1 MKKVA
6 MTYRLLISAAV
17 ALGLGASAAAAAWQ
31 SQPIEPIAIPP
42 SVDQGVD
49 MVYIDREL
57 NADLRLRN
65 QAIEQGAFG
74 NYGGVPFDLL
84 ETVNPMFTDLRRGL
98 VRYQMD
104 WGNLPQFPLPEG
116 PALKLGAEGE
126 RVAMLRERLGLGFG
140 TRFDQPLAARVT
152 RYQQVHGLKP
162 DGIVGNAM
170 IASLN
175 RGFEHYERVMMIN
188 MERARRLPAPGEA
201 RRYIVVDAGS
211 ARLFLYENDR
221 MVDSMRAVVGTP
233 ETETPMMAAL
243 MRFASVNPYW
253 NVPPELNSKIVAPA
267 VLKQGLGYLTE
278 RKYEAFAGWSEQAP
292 QLDPAKIDWQGV
304 RDGTVEVRLRRRP
317 GPGNSMGD
325 IKFMMPN
332 DFGIY
337 LHDTHDKSVFEKDDR
352 WISNGCVRVEDA
364 HRLATWLFGAMPVG
378 RDPDVEERVDLPEP
392 VPVFMTYLTAAAT
405 RDGVVFRADPYNRDP
420 SVLARY
426 FGEPAQMAQV
436 ERIDD

>member
-1 MKKVA
+1 

-17 ALGLGASAAAAAWQ
+17 VLGLAAPGAAAAWQ

-42 SVDQGVD
+42 SVEQGVD

-57 NADLRLRN
+57 NADIRLRN
-65 QAIEQGAFG
+65 QAMEQNAFG

-98 VRYQMD
+98 VRYQME
-104 WGNLPQFPLPEG
+104 WASLPQFAISPG

-152 RYQQVHGLKP
+152 RYQQIHGLKP

-175 RGFEHYERVMMIN
+175 LGAEHYERVLMIN

-211 ARLFLYENDR
+211 ARLFLYDNDR
-221 MVDSMRAVVGTP
+221 MVDSMRAVVGTA

-243 MRFASVNPYW
+243 MRFSSVNPYW
-253 NVPPELNSKIVAPA
+253 NVPPELNSKIVAPN

-278 RKYEAFAGWSEQAP
+278 RKYEAFAGWSDKAP

-304 RDGTVEVRLRRRP
+304 KDGTVEVRLRRRP

-337 LHDTHDKSVFEKDDR
+337 LHDTHDKSVFKVDNR
-352 WISNGCVRVEDA
+352 WISTGCVRVEDA

-405 RDGVVFRADPYNRDP
+405 HDGVVFRADPYNRDP
-420 SVLARY
+420 AVLARY
-426 FGEPAQMAQV
+426 FGEDRQMAEVGQH
-436 ERIDD
+436 